1 MYKQL
6 IEAHKFGD
14 LEKFSKLAQTYFEI
28 VKDKE
33 VNITRYM
40 IVKLEGTRK
49 WRFAGFKKVKGETVK
64 CTLAKREINLEE
76 LI

>member
-1 MYKQL
+1 M
-6 IEAHKFGD
+6 EAHKYGD

-33 VNITRYM
+33 VNMTRYM
-40 IVKLEGTRK
+40 IVKLGGTRK
-49 WRFAGFKKVKGETVK
+49 WRFAGFKKVKGETVR
-64 CTLAKREINLEE
+64 CTITTREINLEE